1 MTTSIGVAVIGAG
14 MAGKSHA
21 AGYRV
26 APTLYDT
33 VLPPIRY
40 VSIADVNEPLA
51 RATAARYGY
60 ERHDT
65 SWQDVVAADDVD
77 VISVV
82 VANHLHRP
90 IVEAALAAG
99 KHVLCEK
106 PLSDTL
112 ENARAMADVAR
123 EADPVARLGFVYR
136 RQPGL
141 TAIRDYIRSGVLGD
155 VLHVSGR
162 YWTDYGCSPHAPMS
176 WRFTGPDGS
185 GALADVGSHLAYVA
199 EYLAGDIVG
208 VAGGQLRTVIGE
220 RYLPKGAVVGH
231 SHAELSDETE
241 PVTNDDYAGFSVE
254 FASGTAGSLEVSRV
268 AAGHPNTLVV
278 EVFCSN
284 GAARWDQRTP
294 SEIEL
299 FVHEGPGD
307 QRGNRRVLLGPDH
320 PYVAG
325 GLAMDAPSVG
335 FGQNNL
341 FEYQCRA
348 FLDEVAGVDS
358 SIALPVCASFD
369 EGVHN
374 MELLGAVV
382 ESALHGGRSVSLTD

>member
-26 APTLYDT
+26 APTLYDS

-51 RATAARYGY
+51 QATAVRYGY
-60 ERHDT
+60 QRHDT

-123 EADPVARLGFVYR
+123 EARTVARLGFVYR

-141 TAIRDYIRSGVLGD
+141 TAIRDYIHSGVLGD
-155 VLHVSGR
+155 VLHLSAR
-162 YWTDYGCSPHAPMS
+162 YWTDYGCSPEAPMS
-176 WRFTGPDGS
+176 WRFKGPDGS

-199 EYLAGDIVG
+199 EYLGGDIVG
-208 VAGGQLRTVIGE
+208 VAGGQLRTVIGK

-231 SHAELSDETE
+231 AHAELSDETE

-254 FASGTAGSLEVSRV
+254 FASGTAGALEVSRV

-278 EVFCSN
+278 EAYCSK

-299 FVHEGPGD
+299 FLHEGPGD
-307 QRGNRRVLLGPDH
+307 QRGARRVLLGPDH
-320 PYVAG
+320 PYVSG
-325 GLAMDAPSVG
+325 GLAMDAPSVD
-335 FGQNNL
+335 
-341 FEYQCRA
+341 RK
-348 FLDEVAGVDS
+348 S
-358 SIALPVCASFD
+358 
-369 EGVHN
+369 
-374 MELLGAVV
+374 VV
-382 ESALHGGRSVSLTD
+382 